1 MNQITRYRLLRGLA
15 LGAVPLSLL
24 AVLAGCAGY
33 GLGQALRSPDVH
45 VVGASVQEVDLA
57 GANLLF
63 EFEVDNPNGL
73 ALVLDQVG
81 YRLRVNGQHLLD
93 GYQDDRTTIAAR
105 TESRVELPVKIR
117 LDDAYRVFRSFQ
129 GRGASRPQYELEAD
143 FRFDAPI
150 VGGITVPVRKTGVIP
165 VERLLEYLPSR

>member
-1 MNQITRYRLLRGLA
+1 MKHTDKYRLLRGLA
-15 LGAVPLSLL
+15 LVAIPLSLL
-24 AVLAGCAGY
+24 AVLTACSGY
-33 GLGQALRSPDVH
+33 GFGQALRSPDVH
-45 VVGASVQEVDLA
+45 VVGASVEEVNLA
-57 GANLLF
+57 GADLLF

-81 YRLRVNGQHLLD
+81 YKLRINGQHLLD

-117 LDDAYRVFRSFQ
+117 LDDAYRVLRSFQ
-129 GRGASRPQYELEAD
+129 GRGSDRPQYELEAD
-143 FRFDAPI
+143 FRFDAPV

-165 VERLLEYLPSR
+165 VERLLQYIPSR